1 MISQFV
7 SDILD
12 KVIIELKKNENM
24 NKIHK
29 NLIDPLIYYTFKR
42 IYPYLIV
49 TAIIFILTFI
59 LAILI
64 LIFLIKSTYKKDIK
78 I

>member
-1 MISQFV
+1 MISEFA

-12 KVIIELKKNENM
+12 KIIIELKKDQNM
-24 NKIHK
+24 KKIQI
-29 NLIDPLIYYTFKR
+29 NLIDPLIYYSFNR
-42 IYPYLIV
+42 IYPYFIV

-64 LIFLIKSTYKKDIK
+64 LFFLIIIIYKKKNI
-78 I
+78 

>member
-1 MISQFV
+1 MISQFA

-12 KVIIELKKNENM
+12 KMIIELKKNENM
-24 NKIHK
+24 NKIHI
-29 NLIDPLIYYTFKR
+29 NLIDPLIYYSFRR
-42 IYPYLIV
+42 IYPYLVV

-64 LIFLIKSTYKKDIK
+64 LIFLIIFIYKKNI
-78 I
+78 

>member
-1 MISQFV
+1 MISQFA

-12 KVIIELKKNENM
+12 KMIIELKKNENM
-24 NKIHK
+24 NKIHI
-29 NLIDPLIYYTFKR
+29 NLINPLIDYSFRR
-42 IYPYLIV
+42 IYPYFIA

-64 LIFLIKSTYKKDIK
+64 LVFLIIFIYKKNI
-78 I
+78 

>member
-1 MISQFV
+1 MISKFA

-12 KVIIELKKNENM
+12 KIIIELKKNENM
-24 NKIHK
+24 DKIQI
-29 NLIDPLIYYTFKR
+29 NLIDPLIYYSFKR
-42 IYPYLIV
+42 IYPYFVI

-64 LIFLIKSTYKKDIK
+64 LVFLVIFIYKKNI
-78 I
+78 

>member
-1 MISQFV
+1 MISQFA

-12 KVIIELKKNENM
+12 KMIIELKKNENM
-24 NKIHK
+24 NKIHI
-29 NLIDPLIYYTFKR
+29 NLIDPLIDYSLRR

-64 LIFLIKSTYKKDIK
+64 LVFLIIFIYKKNI
-78 I
+78 

>member
-49 TAIIFILTFI
+49 MAIIFILTFI

>member
-1 MISQFV
+1 MISQFA

-12 KVIIELKKNENM
+12 KTIIELKKDENM
-24 NKIHK
+24 NKIHI
-29 NLIDPLIYYTFKR
+29 NLIDPLIDYSFRR

-64 LIFLIKSTYKKDIK
+64 LIFLIIFIYRKNI
-78 I
+78 